1 MKDIAVI
8 TGTILALI
16 EEKKFQSL
24 RDVLRTMQPVD
35 VAMAAAELTPQDL
48 SLVFR
53 LLPKDE
59 AAETFAEMDAES
71 REELIRSFSD
81 SELRDILEELYI
93 DDTVDMIEEMPAVL
107 VGRILEQSS
116 PESRRLI
123 NELLMY
129 PDASAGSIMTT
140 EYVDLH
146 AGMTVGEA
154 IERIRR
160 IGVDRETI
168 NVCYVTG
175 EGRRLI
181 GAVTIRALI
190 LAEPS
195 APVGFVM
202 DENIISVSTLD
213 DKEKVANVFTKYGS
227 IVLPV
232 VDSEKRLVGIVT
244 VDDVMNVIRDEATE
258 DIDKIGAV
266 TPQDKP
272 YMRLSV
278 WDIYKSRIPWLLI
291 LMASAAF
298 TGAIITHFQDALSA
312 YLVLV
317 AAIPMLMDTGGNCGS
332 QASVTVIRGI
342 SLEEIEFRDI
352 FRVMWKESR
361 VALLCG
367 VTMAV
372 LNFARFMLIDRVG
385 LAVSAVICLTLLV
398 TVLAAKLVGCT
409 LPLIAKKIGL
419 DPAVMASPFITTIVD
434 ALSLFIYFRTASA
447 VLGI

>member
-35 VAMAAAELTPQDL
+35 VAVAAAELTPQDL

-71 REELIRSFSD
+71 REELVRSFSD

-195 APVGFVM
+195 APVGSVM

-367 VTMAV
+367 VTLAV

-385 LAVSAVICLTLLV
+385 FAVSAVICLTLLV

-409 LPLIAKKIGL
+409 LPLIAKKTGL

>member
-59 AAETFAEMDAES
+59 AADTFAEMDAES

-154 IERIRR
+154 IGRIRR

-195 APVGFVM
+195 AQVGSVM
-202 DENIISVSTLD
+202 DENIISVGTLD
-213 DKEKVANVFTKYGS
+213 DKEKVANLFTKYGS

-291 LMASAAF
+291 LMVSAAF

>member
-1 MKDIAVI
+1 MKDIAII

-59 AAETFAEMDAES
+59 AADTFAEMDAES

-154 IERIRR
+154 IGRIRR

-195 APVGFVM
+195 AQVDSVM
-202 DENIISVSTLD
+202 DENIISVGTLD
-213 DKEKVANVFTKYGS
+213 DKEKVANLFTKYGS

-291 LMASAAF
+291 LMVSAAF

>member
-1 MKDIAVI
+1 MKDIAII

-154 IERIRR
+154 IEHIRR

-195 APVGFVM
+195 APVGSVM

-291 LMASAAF
+291 LMVSAAF

>member
-1 MKDIAVI
+1 MKDIAII

-59 AAETFAEMDAES
+59 AADTFAEMDAES

-154 IERIRR
+154 IGRIRR

-195 APVGFVM
+195 AQVGSVM
-202 DENIISVSTLD
+202 DENIISVGTLD
-213 DKEKVANVFTKYGS
+213 DKEKVANLFTKYGS

-291 LMASAAF
+291 LMVSAAF

-342 SLEEIEFRDI
+342 SLEEIEFWDI

-367 VTMAV
+367 VTLAV

>member
-195 APVGFVM
+195 APVGSVM

-213 DKEKVANVFTKYGS
+213 DKEKVANMFTKYGS

-352 FRVMWKESR
+352 FRVMWKEPR

-367 VTMAV
+367 VTLAV

-385 LAVSAVICLTLLV
+385 FAVSAVICLTLLV

-409 LPLIAKKIGL
+409 LPLIAKKTGL

>member
-1 MKDIAVI
+1 MKDIAII

-154 IERIRR
+154 IGRIRR

-195 APVGFVM
+195 AQVGSVM
-202 DENIISVSTLD
+202 DENIISVGTLD
-213 DKEKVANVFTKYGS
+213 DKEKVANLFTKYGS

-291 LMASAAF
+291 LMVSAAF

-434 ALSLFIYFRTASA
+434 ALSLFIYFRTTSA

>member
-1 MKDIAVI
+1 MKDIAII

-59 AAETFAEMDAES
+59 AADTFAEMDAES

-195 APVGFVM
+195 APVGSVM

-213 DKEKVANVFTKYGS
+213 DKEKVANLFTKYGS

-291 LMASAAF
+291 LMVSAAF

>member
-1 MKDIAVI
+1 MKDIAII

-59 AAETFAEMDAES
+59 AADTFAEMDAES

-154 IERIRR
+154 IGRIRR

-195 APVGFVM
+195 AQVGSVM
-202 DENIISVSTLD
+202 DENIISVGTLD
-213 DKEKVANVFTKYGS
+213 DKEKVANLFTKYGS

>member
-195 APVGFVM
+195 APVGSVM

-367 VTMAV
+367 VTLAV

-385 LAVSAVICLTLLV
+385 FAVSAVICLTLLV

-409 LPLIAKKIGL
+409 LPLIAKKTGL

>member
-1 MKDIAVI
+1 MKDIAII

-154 IERIRR
+154 IGRIRR

-195 APVGFVM
+195 APVGSVM

-213 DKEKVANVFTKYGS
+213 DKEKVANLFTKYGS

>member
-8 TGTILALI
+8 TGTIIALI

-195 APVGFVM
+195 APVGSVM

-367 VTMAV
+367 VTLAV

-385 LAVSAVICLTLLV
+385 FAVSAVICLTLLV
-398 TVLAAKLVGCT
+398 TVLAAKLIGCT
-409 LPLIAKKIGL
+409 LPLIAKKTGL

-447 VLGI
+447 MLGI

>member
-71 REELIRSFSD
+71 REELMRSFSD

-195 APVGFVM
+195 APVGSVM

>member
-1 MKDIAVI
+1 MKDIAII

-59 AAETFAEMDAES
+59 AADTFAEMDAES

-154 IERIRR
+154 IGRIRR

-195 APVGFVM
+195 AQVGSVM
-202 DENIISVSTLD
+202 DENIISVGTLD
-213 DKEKVANVFTKYGS
+213 DKEKVATLFTKYGS

-291 LMASAAF
+291 LMVSAAF

>member
-1 MKDIAVI
+1 MKDIAII

-154 IERIRR
+154 IGRIRR

-195 APVGFVM
+195 APVGSVM

-213 DKEKVANVFTKYGS
+213 DKEKVANLFTKYGS

-291 LMASAAF
+291 LMVSAAF

>member
-1 MKDIAVI
+1 MKDIAII

-35 VAMAAAELTPQDL
+35 VAMAVAELTPQDL

-59 AAETFAEMDAES
+59 AADTFAEMDAES

-154 IERIRR
+154 IGRIRR

-195 APVGFVM
+195 AQVGSVM
-202 DENIISVSTLD
+202 DENIISVGTLD
-213 DKEKVANVFTKYGS
+213 DKEKVANLFTKYGS

-291 LMASAAF
+291 LMVSAAF

>member
-1 MKDIAVI
+1 MKDIAII

-59 AAETFAEMDAES
+59 AADTFAEMDAES

-154 IERIRR
+154 IGRIRR

-195 APVGFVM
+195 AQVGSVM
-202 DENIISVSTLD
+202 DENIISVGTLD
-213 DKEKVANVFTKYGS
+213 DKEKVANLFTKYGS

-342 SLEEIEFRDI
+342 SLEEIEFWDI

-367 VTMAV
+367 VTLAV

>member
-1 MKDIAVI
+1 MKDIAII

-59 AAETFAEMDAES
+59 AADTFAEMDAES

-195 APVGFVM
+195 APVGSVM

-291 LMASAAF
+291 LMVSAAF

>member
-1 MKDIAVI
+1 MKDIAII

-24 RDVLRTMQPVD
+24 RDVLRTMQPID

-59 AAETFAEMDAES
+59 AADTFAEMDAES

-154 IERIRR
+154 IGRIRR

-195 APVGFVM
+195 AQVGSVM
-202 DENIISVSTLD
+202 DENIISVGTLD
-213 DKEKVANVFTKYGS
+213 DKEKVANLFTKYGS

-291 LMASAAF
+291 LMVSAAF

>member
-1 MKDIAVI
+1 MKDIAII

-195 APVGFVM
+195 APVGSVM

-213 DKEKVANVFTKYGS
+213 DKEKVANLFTKYGS

-367 VTMAV
+367 VTLAV

>member
-59 AAETFAEMDAES
+59 AADTFAEMDAES

-154 IERIRR
+154 IGRIRR

-195 APVGFVM
+195 AQVGSVM
-202 DENIISVSTLD
+202 DENIISVGTLD
-213 DKEKVANVFTKYGS
+213 DKEKVANLFTKYGS

-232 VDSEKRLVGIVT
+232 VDSEGRLVGIVT

-291 LMASAAF
+291 LMVSAAF

-367 VTMAV
+367 VTLAV

>member
-1 MKDIAVI
+1 MKDIAII

-195 APVGFVM
+195 AQVGSVM
-202 DENIISVSTLD
+202 DENIISVGTLD
-213 DKEKVANVFTKYGS
+213 DKEKVANLFTKYGS

>member
-1 MKDIAVI
+1 M
-8 TGTILALI
+8 
-16 EEKKFQSL
+16 
-24 RDVLRTMQPVD
+24 
-35 VAMAAAELTPQDL
+35 
-48 SLVFR
+48 
-53 LLPKDE
+53 
-59 AAETFAEMDAES
+59 
-71 REELIRSFSD
+71 
-81 SELRDILEELYI
+81 
-93 DDTVDMIEEMPAVL
+93 
-107 VGRILEQSS
+107 
-116 PESRRLI
+116 
-123 NELLMY
+123 
-129 PDASAGSIMTT
+129 
-140 EYVDLH
+140 
-146 AGMTVGEA
+146 
-154 IERIRR
+154 
-160 IGVDRETI
+160 
-168 NVCYVTG
+168 
-175 EGRRLI
+175 
-181 GAVTIRALI
+181 TIRALI

-195 APVGFVM
+195 AQVGSVM
-202 DENIISVSTLD
+202 DENIISVGTLD
-213 DKEKVANVFTKYGS
+213 DKEKVANLFTKYGS

-291 LMASAAF
+291 LMVSAAF

>member
-1 MKDIAVI
+1 MKDIAII

-59 AAETFAEMDAES
+59 AADTFAEMDAES

-154 IERIRR
+154 IGRIRR

-195 APVGFVM
+195 AQVGSVM
-202 DENIISVSTLD
+202 DENIISVGTLD
-213 DKEKVANVFTKYGS
+213 DKEKVANLFTKYGS

-291 LMASAAF
+291 LMVSAAF

-342 SLEEIEFRDI
+342 SLDEIEFRDI

>member
-154 IERIRR
+154 IERIRH

-195 APVGFVM
+195 APVGSVM

-367 VTMAV
+367 VTLAV

-385 LAVSAVICLTLLV
+385 FAVSAVICLTLLV

-409 LPLIAKKIGL
+409 LPLIAKKTGL

>member
-1 MKDIAVI
+1 MKDIAII

-195 APVGFVM
+195 APVGSVM

-367 VTMAV
+367 VTLAV

-385 LAVSAVICLTLLV
+385 FAVSAVICLTLLV

-409 LPLIAKKIGL
+409 LPLIAKKTGL

>member
-195 APVGFVM
+195 APVGSVM

-213 DKEKVANVFTKYGS
+213 DKEKVANMFTKYGS

-367 VTMAV
+367 VTLAV

-385 LAVSAVICLTLLV
+385 FAVSAVICLTLLV
-398 TVLAAKLVGCT
+398 TVRAAKLVGCT
-409 LPLIAKKIGL
+409 LPLIAKKTGL

>member
-1 MKDIAVI
+1 MKDIAII

-154 IERIRR
+154 IGRIRR

-195 APVGFVM
+195 AQVGSVM
-202 DENIISVSTLD
+202 DENIISVGTLD
-213 DKEKVANVFTKYGS
+213 DKEKVANLFTKYGS

-278 WDIYKSRIPWLLI
+278 WDIYKSRIPWLMI

-409 LPLIAKKIGL
+409 LPLIAKKVGL

>member
-1 MKDIAVI
+1 MKDIAII

-195 APVGFVM
+195 APVGSVM

-409 LPLIAKKIGL
+409 LPLIAKKTGL

>member
-59 AAETFAEMDAES
+59 AADTFAEMDAES

-154 IERIRR
+154 IGRIRR

-195 APVGFVM
+195 AQVGSVM
-202 DENIISVSTLD
+202 DENIISVGTLD
-213 DKEKVANVFTKYGS
+213 DKEKVANLFTKYGS

-232 VDSEKRLVGIVT
+232 VDSEGRLVGIVT

-291 LMASAAF
+291 LMVSAAF

-367 VTMAV
+367 VTLTV

-385 LAVSAVICLTLLV
+385 FAVSAVICLTLLV

>member
-1 MKDIAVI
+1 MKDIAII

-154 IERIRR
+154 IGRIRR

-195 APVGFVM
+195 AQVGSVM
-202 DENIISVSTLD
+202 DENIISVGTLD
-213 DKEKVANVFTKYGS
+213 DKEKVANLFTKYGS

-291 LMASAAF
+291 LMVSAAF

>member
-1 MKDIAVI
+1 MKDIAII

-59 AAETFAEMDAES
+59 AADTFAEMDAES

-154 IERIRR
+154 IGRIRH

-195 APVGFVM
+195 AQVGSVM
-202 DENIISVSTLD
+202 DENIISVGTLD
-213 DKEKVANVFTKYGS
+213 DKEKVANLFTKYGS

-291 LMASAAF
+291 LMVSAAF

>member
-1 MKDIAVI
+1 MKDIAII

-59 AAETFAEMDAES
+59 AADTFAEMDAES

-154 IERIRR
+154 IGRIRR

-195 APVGFVM
+195 APVGSVM
-202 DENIISVSTLD
+202 DENIISVGTLD

-367 VTMAV
+367 VTLAV